1 MRNGEDL
8 RALSVCALRAM
19 LILWA
24 EMKLRIWIRTWS
36 GWEALAPRR
45 RGECDSDA
53 LMPFLSLGE
62 DLVASF
68 FLRRILGLRLLSFA
82 VPGWI
87 PYTFERSAALSYSSQ
102 LNNFTL

>member
-8 RALSVCALRAM
+8 RALSVCVLRAM

-24 EMKLRIWIRTWS
+24 EMKLRIWIRTSS

-62 DLVASF
+62 DLVAS
-68 FLRRILGLRLLSFA
+68 SFSKA
-82 VPGWI
+82 NFGI
-87 PYTFERSAALSYSSQ
+87 EAALFCCAW
-102 LNNFTL
+102 LDTLYF